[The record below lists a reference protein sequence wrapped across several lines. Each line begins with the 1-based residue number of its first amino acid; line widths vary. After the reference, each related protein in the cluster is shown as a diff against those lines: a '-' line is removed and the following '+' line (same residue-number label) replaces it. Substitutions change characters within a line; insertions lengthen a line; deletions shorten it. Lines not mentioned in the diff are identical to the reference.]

1 MLVEKIKYV
10 RIVHDRSRLP
20 CVDSFMRIISF
31 STTLIIL
38 VKVVLQKAP
47 SYFKFNTKYEECVI
61 DFNNK
66 ADK

>member
-1 MLVEKIKYV
+1 MTEAVCLALIALCGLLV
-10 RIVHDRSRLP
+10 
-20 CVDSFMRIISF
+20 F

-47 SYFKFNTKYEECVI
+47 SYFKFNTKYGECVI